1 MQQLRVSSL
10 KEIGQVI
17 RAERKAR
24 KLNQTMFAAYCGVGR
39 RYLSDLENGKE
50 TIEAGRAIEII
61 NLLGF
66 IIRLER

>member
-1 MQQLRVSSL
+1 M

-24 KLNQTMFAAYCGVGR
+24 KLNQSMFAGYCGDGR
-39 RYLSDLENGKE
+39 RYLSGSENE
-50 TIEAGRAIEII
+50 NESIEAGRAIVII